1 MQSPIKLSSLFY
13 QRTRDKNYFLLY
25 IIYPVFQQ
33 DSAAKVLFSYV
44 HLMNKYFS
52 EFVVPVLLLVVV
64 KLCKFT
70 L

>member
-25 IIYPVFQQ
+25 IMYPVFRQ